1 MFARNAGVQQSEM
14 CQLIRIAAI
23 TYFHIGYNVLSYKN
37 VRPDRHVSVGGQ
49 PFRKIFS
56 RTLSVYNT
64 VSITNTIQRLQV
76 RAQHSPL
83 LRTQTHSKLNW
94 QVRQQ
99 QLIVNVDF
107 KHIPTRIRS
116 TLTTLTSRPICIYIT
131 LAIAME
137 GYAITD
143 LFLARAVIVALWWIG
158 YIFAVE

>member
-1 MFARNAGVQQSEM
+1 M
-14 CQLIRIAAI
+14 
-23 TYFHIGYNVLSYKN
+23 TYFHIGYNVFSHKN

-49 PFRKIFS
+49 PCRQAFS
-56 RTLSVYNT
+56 RTLWVYNT

-83 LRTQTHSKLNW
+83 LRTQTHSKLNG

-107 KHIPTRIRS
+107 KHTRARIRS

-131 LAIAME
+131 LAIALE
-137 GYAITD
+137 GHAITD
-143 LFLARAVIVALWWIG
+143 LFPACAVIVALWWIG
-158 YIFAVE
+158 YILRLNKDPDSQ